1 MVQRGLRH
9 CPAGK
14 PAGKGTRRL
23 KDGDA
28 TTLLYA
34 THRPALVRYA
44 TRLLGS
50 REAAEDIVQDA
61 FIRFSPSRTTG
72 AAAGQTIAYLYRI
85 VRNLCLDLI
94 KRRRIEMREQDGEP
108 PFWSMPRAV
117 ETPEE
122 TVLVSDE
129 VRAITEVLDRFPLD
143 VRVAVEMHRFG
154 GYTLEEVATHLGISV
169 ATAHRYVRAALV
181 EIALRLGNDAP

>member
-1 MVQRGLRH
+1 M
-9 CPAGK
+9 K
-14 PAGKGTRRL
+14 E
-23 KDGDA
+23 GDA
-28 TTLLYA
+28 TSLLYA
-34 THRPALVRYA
+34 AHRPALVRYA
-44 TRLLGS
+44 TRILGS

-61 FIRFSPSRTTG
+61 FLRFSPANTYG
-72 AAAGQTIAYLYRI
+72 ASAGQTLAYLYRI

-94 KRRRIEMREQDGEP
+94 KRRRIEMREQDSEP

-129 VRAITEVLDRFPLD
+129 VRAIAEVLDRFPLD
-143 VRVAVEMHRFG
+143 VRVALEMHRFG
-154 GYTLEEVATHLGISV
+154 GYTLEDVAAHLGISV
-169 ATAHRYVRAALV
+169 ATAHRHVRAALV

>member
-1 MVQRGLRH
+1 M
-9 CPAGK
+9 
-14 PAGKGTRRL
+14 

-85 VRNLCLDLI
+85 VRNLCLDVI
-94 KRRRIEMREQDGEP
+94 KRRKIEMRERDDEP
-108 PFWSMPRAV
+108 PYWSIPRAV

-122 TVLVSDE
+122 NVQVSQKLQI
-129 VRAITEVLDRFPLD
+129 VREVLDGFPVD

-154 GYTLEEVATHLGISV
+154 GHTLEDVAAHLGISV
-169 ATAHRYVRAALV
+169 ATAHRHVRAALV
-181 EIALRLGNDAP
+181 EIALRLGDAAS